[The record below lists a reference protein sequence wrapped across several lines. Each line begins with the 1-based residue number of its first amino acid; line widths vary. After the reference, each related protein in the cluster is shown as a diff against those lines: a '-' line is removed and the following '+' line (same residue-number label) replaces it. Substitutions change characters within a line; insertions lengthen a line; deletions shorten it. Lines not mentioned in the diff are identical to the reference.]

1 MVVFGMPYA
10 VDDSIIPGLE
20 LREDSQ
26 RKVGPGSGVA
36 DSPDLKIL
44 PLNTPG
50 AGVRVSAGG
59 VLVQCRAANR
69 GRETYSLSNLTTQN
83 YMGDG
88 GAGIPGTGSGAGR
101 SDMIILEILDPSFA
115 KSFTPKAEWPVG
127 QFAKIS
133 IVPGVPA
140 TATSVDQVSA
150 LANVTAYALARIDY
164 PASTATI
171 TAAMIK
177 DLRKLQT
184 PKSAVASIEYS
195 LSSGETSIVTNTAGY
210 PNGQVWPSQANGG
223 VANVDIPE
231 WATHA
236 VVKLDILGAHFPG
249 GDAYG
254 DIWVQLGQTANPD
267 KQTGRRNG
275 WNAFDSPGDSR
286 QSIGATATFTIPASM
301 RGTRQ
306 SFFPFAS
313 RTGGTNATSMRA
325 DYRTSFFGLVFF
337 ERRVI

>member
-1 MVVFGMPYA
+1 MVEFGVPYA
-10 VDDSIIPGLE
+10 MDGTVIPGVD
-20 LREDSQ
+20 LRWDTQ

-36 DSPDLKIL
+36 DSGDLKIL
-44 PLNTPG
+44 PLSTPG
-50 AGVRVSAGG
+50 AGVRVAAGG
-59 VLVQCRAANR
+59 VLAQCRAAGR
-69 GRETYSLSNLTTQN
+69 GRETYSLSNHTTQE

-88 GAGIPGTGSGAGR
+88 GAGIPGTGSGVTR
-101 SDMIILEILDPSFA
+101 SDMHILEILDPTFA
-115 KSFTPKAEWPVG
+115 KSFTPQSEWPAG
-127 QFAKIS
+127 QWAKIS
-133 IVPGVPA
+133 VVPNVPP
-140 TATSVDQVSA
+140 TATRVEDVPA
-150 LANVTAYALARIDY
+150 LANVTAYELARVDY

-171 TAAMIK
+171 TGAMIK

-184 PKSAVASIEYS
+184 PKSSVVPIEYS
-195 LSSGETSIVTNTAGY
+195 LASGETSIVTNTSGY
-210 PNGQVWPSQANGG
+210 PNGMVWPAQANGG
-223 VANVDIPE
+223 IAGADIPD

-236 VVKLDILGAHFPG
+236 VVKLDVLGAHFPG

-254 DIWVQLGQTANPD
+254 DIWIQLGNTANPD

-286 QSIGATATFTIPASM
+286 QTVGATATFAIPASM